1 METST
6 STNRTTTP
14 ENLKAVVHR
23 IYPGGPHGD
32 YALALPKDPGPIAKL
47 TFSLESDTWRE
58 LKRPQQ
64 GEIVR
69 LSGLIE
75 KRAGWQAREARFW
88 STDDESERIKSL
100 PLKDQ
105 LAYYAEKS
113 KTYSGKSKV
122 IIEFNESH
130 RDGFAQ
136 VNLALRSMDEE
147 EKMVKFC
154 QIISCLDNE
163 SVDSFLGPRQNV
175 GLTVSADGRQIKAWF
190 GFPDLL
196 IKNHAEGEAYL
207 FGISGLKET
216 TEKYLALILEGS
228 SLKEVK
234 LPNGMTLYLNW
245 Q

>member
-6 STNRTTTP
+6 TVSRTVAP
-14 ENLKAVVHR
+14 ETLKAVVHR

-32 YALALPKDPGPIAKL
+32 YALALPKDPGPITKL
-47 TFSLESDTWRE
+47 TFSLENSTWKE
-58 LKRPQQ
+58 PKPPQQ

-69 LSGLIE
+69 LAGLVE

-88 STDDESERIKSL
+88 STDDESERIQNLS
-100 PLKDQ
+100 LKDQ

-130 RDGFAQ
+130 QDEFAQ
-136 VNLALRSMDEE
+136 INLALRAMDEE
-147 EKMVKFC
+147 EKLVKFC
-154 QIISCLDNE
+154 QIISYLNDDSAN
-163 SVDSFLGPRQNV
+163 SFLGPRQNI
-175 GLTVSADGRQIKAWF
+175 GLTVSSDGRQIKAWF
-190 GFPDLL
+190 GFPDLM
-196 IKNHAEGEAYL
+196 IKNHAEGEDYL
-207 FGISGLKET
+207 FGISGLKEAA
-216 TEKYLALILEGS
+216 EKYLATILEDS
-228 SLKEVK
+228 NLREVK